1 METEEA
7 ARISKWPGLYPRR
20 KRPARIEF
28 DGLRHFNISHA
39 ATLRVHGEQCRSRS
53 SIPLRPALAGT
64 TSHHSTRWQSSR
76 CYNTA
81 FHLFGRRFNRAGFN
95 VATLVPHT
103 NLSAVRGEP
112 LTRIV
117 WSSRRLCRRTSPR
130 FARSLA
136 GSLMKVAHPWGFRV
150 FRLGDGLRD

>member
-1 METEEA
+1 M
-7 ARISKWPGLYPRR
+7 ARTLSPPQATRRGLNSMGRGISHFPRR
-20 KRPARIEF
+20 DPA
-28 DGLRHFNISHA
+28 
-39 ATLRVHGEQCRSRS
+39 S
-53 SIPLRPALAGT
+53 SWRTMSFTVVYTVAPSAG
-64 TSHHSTRWQSSR
+64 RNDQSSFYSMAILPLAIIR
-76 CYNTA
+76 SFICLPA
-81 FHLFGRRFNRAGFN
+81 GSIVQGLMWPHLS
-95 VATLVPHT
+95 PHT